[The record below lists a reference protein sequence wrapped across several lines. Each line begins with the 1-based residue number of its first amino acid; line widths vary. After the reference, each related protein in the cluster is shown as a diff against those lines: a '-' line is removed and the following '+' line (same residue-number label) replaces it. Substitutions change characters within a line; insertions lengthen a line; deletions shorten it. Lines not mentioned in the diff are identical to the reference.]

1 MTKHQIRTISP
12 RNVRFLVNSAL
23 CGAAALIAQPA
34 MAGTL
39 PGIPGTADITVST
52 GGSPPLITF
61 PDAIT
66 LQIDL
71 NAPRTVIN
79 WSSLHISSGDAMNFL
94 FDAASD
100 IVLNKTTSQIAIDNG
115 GVVTGTVGAATG
127 GNIWFY
133 SPQGVIVSPGA
144 NMSAGGFLFSKG
156 TGLVD
161 ANFVNAVD
169 PTASLRAASDALIR
183 MTTISAAT
191 SASINSAGDV
201 VLSASSGALS
211 VQTAVGNTV
220 QISTTS
226 GSITASEVT
235 ATTGAAIV
243 TAGGPGATVTQI
255 TGATGVT
262 VSSDS
267 NTSVGAATTTVS
279 GDILLTSSG
288 SASLT
293 LGNSARDLTLSA
305 PQVFVST
312 VDAARSV
319 FITGTTQAYVT
330 NRIFAGDDIEI
341 TANGDVTAG
350 GAYLKTTGLGAV
362 DDAHILLRS
371 TTGSV
376 NAGNTLLTQGTGS
389 SSGDITISA
398 ATTATLG
405 TASSSRDIVVS
416 GTSASLANGSA
427 VRDIFVTATNGNA
440 TVVTRAS
447 AGDDVEIIAIGGN
460 VLAGGATLRSTG
472 AGATDAGQ
480 VLARST
486 GGSVAVGTAQTQGSG
501 AAAGD
506 ITVSAATSA
515 TLGSASSTRDLTL
528 TGNSSL
534 NLTGD
539 YNVAGTASLV
549 TAGAITQSAG
559 SLTATT
565 LNASGQGG
573 IDLGQANNVSN
584 LGSVNAWTNDL
595 TYRDADSF
603 TLSGPVTGLAVS
615 LTSDAG
621 AINQSGGSLT
631 ATTFTASAANGITLT
646 NVGNNLSILGLLNN
660 SGSGD
665 IAISSSNNLVLGS
678 DISAV
683 QGLSLSSG
691 GTIAQTAGVITA
703 GSLGAQAAGGISL
716 TSANLIDSL
725 SPIQST
731 GSGNVT
737 ITNAKALS
745 VTNAVTGTADISIQ
759 TITGAISTTSGAQV
773 LAGGDVTLIG
783 ADGFSGALGSLSGI
797 SVSVT
802 ATTGDALVG
811 QITTSGGDATVEAQA
826 GAATLRNASVISGT
840 ITVAASGNATLGGD
854 SLTGIANPANSVNQ
868 SGTGIFVTSSDGD
881 ARVFLQSLNS
891 ALTSVSA
898 NASTG
903 TASIGLAGDF
913 TVNSVS
919 GRNVV
924 LNSSG
929 TIDAASI
936 SVSGGDYAA
945 SAQDWAGVA
954 LNPGGT
960 IRNLTISDIGG
971 GLVLANA
978 LTANGD
984 LRLSSSAEIDIAY
997 GLTAGG
1003 DIGVITASGLT
1014 IAASVDAAGQ
1024 IAMRSRGGMTFA
1036 STGTV
1041 RAGAA
1046 GDAVVLASDGTF
1058 NNGRGADAVT
1068 VTNPAGRWLIY
1079 TQPSGNPTGMNSND
1093 NFGGLQGKNFYGSA
1107 YDFAAGTFSVTPNA
1121 GNRFVHAYQPT
1132 LTVTPVSMTVTYD
1145 GAVPTLSSTITGLIN
1160 GDLASDAWNGSPLI
1174 TGAGSNAG
1182 LYTLIV
1188 TAGGLAS
1195 DLNYAFAYGTGT
1207 LQINPKA
1214 LTVTAFDASKVFGQ
1228 GDPILGYSVSGDVAP
1243 GDAFTGAL
1251 SRVAGESPGQYAIL
1265 PGTLAPSPNYTVSFN
1280 GATFFIQQ
1288 IPTNDSNSSAIL
1300 KYLLQSPDVNLDW
1313 DPAPRLTVGGNMC
1326 SSEDCQP

>member
-1 MTKHQIRTISP
+1 MTKHQIRTISS

-39 PGIPGTADITVST
+39 PGIPSAANITVSS
-52 GGSPPLITF
+52 GGAQPLITF

-115 GVVTGTVGAATG
+115 GVVTGKVGAATA

-144 NMSAGGFLFSKG
+144 TMTAGGFLFSKG

-161 ANFVNAVD
+161 ANFVNAAD

-183 MTTISAAT
+183 MITISSAT

-243 TAGGPGATVTQI
+243 AAGGPGATVTQI

-262 VSSDS
+262 VSSDN

-312 VDAARSV
+312 VDAVRSV

-350 GAYLKTTGLGAV
+350 GAYLRTNGNGAV

-376 NAGNTLLTQGTGS
+376 NAGNTLLTQGTGVRR
-389 SSGDITISA
+389 GDITISA

-405 TASSSRDIVVS
+405 TANSSRDIVVT
-416 GTSASLANGSA
+416 GTAASLANGTA
-427 VRDIFVTATNGNA
+427 ARDIFVTATNGNA
-440 TVVTRAS
+440 TVVTS
-447 AGDDVEIIAIGGN
+447 ATAADDVEITASSGN
-460 VLAGGATLRSTG
+460 VLAGSATLRSTG
-472 AGATDAGQ
+472 FGATDDAH
-480 VLARST
+480 VLAQST
-486 GGSVAVGTAQTQGSG
+486 VGSVAVGTALTQGTG
-501 AAAGD
+501 IAAGD
-506 ITVSAATSA
+506 ITVSAATGA
-515 TLGSASSTRDLTL
+515 TLGSATSSRDLRLAGSSTLD
-528 TGNSSL
+528 
-534 NLTGD
+534 LTGD
-539 YNVAGTASLV
+539 YNVAGAATLV
-549 TAGAITQSAG
+549 TTGAITQSGG

-584 LGSVNAWTNDL
+584 LGSVNAWTGNL

-603 TLSGPVTGLAVS
+603 TLSGPVTGQAVS

-631 ATTFTASAANGITLT
+631 ATTFAASAANGITLT
-646 NVGNNLSILGLLNN
+646 NAGNSLSTLGALSN
-660 SGSGD
+660 SSSGD
-665 IAISSSNNLVLGS
+665 IAISNSNSLVLGS
-678 DISAV
+678 DISAI

-703 GSLGAQAAGGISL
+703 GSFGAQAAGGISL

-725 SPIQST
+725 GSIQST

-745 VTNAVTGTADISIQ
+745 ITNAVTGTGDISIE
-759 TITGAISTTSGAQV
+759 TLAGAISTTSGAQI
-773 LAGGDVTLIG
+773 LTDGDVALTG
-783 ADGFSGALGSLSGI
+783 ADGFGGALGSLSGN
-797 SVSVT
+797 SVSVE

-811 QITTSGGDATVEAQA
+811 RITTSGGDATVEALA
-826 GAATLRNASVISGT
+826 GAATLRSASVTGGA
-840 ITVAASGNATLGGD
+840 ITVAASGTAMLGGD
-854 SLTGIANPANSVNQ
+854 NLADIANPANSVNQ
-868 SGTGIFVTSSDGD
+868 SGTGIFVTSSGGD
-881 ARVFLQSLNS
+881 ARVFLQSLN
-891 ALTSVSA
+891 ADLTSISA

-903 TASIGLAGDF
+903 TASIGIAGDF
-913 TVNSVS
+913 AVNSVG

-924 LNSSG
+924 LDSSG
-929 TIDAASI
+929 TIDPASI

-960 IRNLTISDIGG
+960 IRNLTISDTGG

-978 LTANGD
+978 LTASGD
-984 LRLSSSAEIDIAY
+984 LTLSSAAGLDIAY

-1003 DIGVITASGLT
+1003 DIGVATVGSLNIAAAVNASG
-1014 IAASVDAAGQ
+1014 Q
-1024 IAMRSRGGMTFA
+1024 IVMRSHGGMTLA

-1041 RAGAA
+1041 RADGA
-1046 GDAVVLASDGTF
+1046 GDAVVLASDGIF
-1058 NNGRGADAVT
+1058 NNGRGADAVM
-1068 VTNPAGRWLIY
+1068 VTNPAARWLIY
-1079 TQPSGNPTGMNSND
+1079 TQPTGNPTGLNSGD
-1093 NFGGLQGKNFYGSA
+1093 NFGGLQGKNFYGSV
-1107 YDFAAGTFSVTPNA
+1107 YDFAAGT
-1121 GNRFVHAYQPT
+1121 
-1132 LTVTPVSMTVTYD
+1132 
-1145 GAVPTLSSTITGLIN
+1145 
-1160 GDLASDAWNGSPLI
+1160 
-1174 TGAGSNAG
+1174 
-1182 LYTLIV
+1182 
-1188 TAGGLAS
+1188 
-1195 DLNYAFAYGTGT
+1195 
-1207 LQINPKA
+1207 
-1214 LTVTAFDASKVFGQ
+1214 
-1228 GDPILGYSVSGDVAP
+1228 
-1243 GDAFTGAL
+1243 
-1251 SRVAGESPGQYAIL
+1251 
-1265 PGTLAPSPNYTVSFN
+1265 
-1280 GATFFIQQ
+1280 
-1288 IPTNDSNSSAIL
+1288 
-1300 KYLLQSPDVNLDW
+1300 
-1313 DPAPRLTVGGNMC
+1313 
-1326 SSEDCQP
+1326 